1 MILTASL
8 FPRALVLFAMMLMM
22 SNCCVRSFSRN
33 LQRTRPFPTVAIGK
47 WRLYSQLNSES
58 AAETRKRIVFLGTP
72 EVAATSLEKVFE
84 ASQQPAS
91 TFQVVGVVTQPPR
104 RRKRK
109 GKVEP
114 SPVGKMAEELGL
126 YIMSPEKANDPLF
139 LEELEQQIK
148 PDVCITAAYGQY
160 LPKRFLAAPTF
171 GTVNIHPSLLP
182 RWRGASPVQRS
193 LEAGDN
199 PVGVTV
205 LFTVSKMDA
214 GPIIA
219 QESVHI
225 DADATASFV
234 LPHLFDIGTQLLL
247 KSLPRVLDGTITMD
261 TAQAQDENL
270 VVAADMIDSSEAELK
285 VWEES
290 ALTCHNRLRGFSMW
304 PGVFLYVQ
312 VGERED
318 IVKLKVTKSKVVV
331 NATSEPTN
339 VVRLGPNKEDGLHLV
354 CWDGSILELIEVQPA
369 TKKPFPARD
378 FQNGYPGEV
387 IRWVRPPAAVGTE
400 TTD

>member
-1 MILTASL
+1 
-8 FPRALVLFAMMLMM
+8 
-22 SNCCVRSFSRN
+22 
-33 LQRTRPFPTVAIGK
+33 
-47 WRLYSQLNSES
+47 
-58 AAETRKRIVFLGTP
+58 
-72 EVAATSLEKVFE
+72 
-84 ASQQPAS
+84 
-91 TFQVVGVVTQPPR
+91 
-104 RRKRK
+104 
-109 GKVEP
+109 
-114 SPVGKMAEELGL
+114 MAEELGL